1 MGCKGNE
8 VGGPQ
13 TEKELC
19 FSRASV
25 GVDMCSDELST
36 ASGGP
41 SVAGNRDAG
50 KRSPSATPVIT
61 LLDHVATYGGA
72 SAHRH
77 EFDPSAAAA
86 ILNLQERERV
96 RIGFDLHDGPAQTM
110 SAALLQVRMLQDL
123 PEVEREDAIVEL
135 RATISASLEEI
146 YDLIEC
152 LGGRESG
159 GCNDIACRVRTCVD
173 SFASRS
179 GIPVTIKIEGD
190 TGEVSPSLQIAAT
203 RIVQEAL
210 SNVSRHSG
218 ARHVDVSLELS
229 PSVIACR
236 ITDDGDGFN
245 MQDALT
251 SQRGREP
258 YGLHSMRERA
268 RLLDGDCAID
278 STPGS
283 GTEVRFSIPVWRG

>member
-1 MGCKGNE
+1 
-8 VGGPQ
+8 
-13 TEKELC
+13 
-19 FSRASV
+19 
-25 GVDMCSDELST
+25 MCSDEPST

-50 KRSPSATPVIT
+50 KRSPSGAPAIS
-61 LLDHVATYGGA
+61 LLDHVGISGVA
-72 SAHRH
+72 SGHRP
-77 EFDPSAAAA
+77 EFDPVAAAA
-86 ILNLQERERV
+86 ILDLQERERV

-123 PEVEREDAIVEL
+123 PEVEREDAIIEL

-146 YDLIEC
+146 YDLIES
-152 LGGRESG
+152 LGGRGTG
-159 GCNDIACRVRTCVD
+159 GCADVACRVRSCVD
-173 SFASRS
+173 TFASRS
-179 GIPVTIKIEGD
+179 GIPVTIKIDGD
-190 TGEVSPSLQIAAT
+190 AGEVSTSLQIAAA

-218 ARHVDVSLELS
+218 AHRVDVALQLS
-229 PSVIACR
+229 PSVISCR
-236 ITDDGDGFN
+236 IADDGHGFN
-245 MQDALT
+245 LEDALT

-268 RLLDGDCAID
+268 RLLDGECTVD
-278 STPGS
+278 SIPGS